1 MKYLPDSIG
10 LYIHIPFCNKKCL
23 YCDFYSACFNEK
35 LYKDFISALLREIK
49 AWGKKINRSV
59 DTVYLGGG
67 TPSILGEDIIPLM
80 AVIKESFNV
89 SENAEI
95 TAECNPN
102 NCREFLSSA
111 KKSGVNRLS
120 FGVQAGY
127 DNRLKALGRMHTAED
142 CKEAINF
149 ARQLGFNNISVDIM
163 IALPDSNLKTLKGD
177 IDFILSLNPEHISAY
192 MLKIEE
198 NTAFYIRKESL
209 NLPDEDEAAK
219 QYITLCSEL
228 ENKGYEHYEISSFA
242 KRNRKSRHNLKY
254 WRTKEYLGI
263 GPSAH
268 SFISGKRFYY
278 PKDIKAFIKGDD
290 PVSDGTGGG
299 KTEQIMLALRTN
311 DGVPVSFLSDISLQR
326 ASALE
331 KAGLLKIKDSKISL
345 TDRGMLLSNSII
357 TELLYE
363 DI

>member
-23 YCDFYSACFNEK
+23 YCDFYSACFNKKVYE
-35 LYKDFISALLREIK
+35 DFLSALFREIK

-59 DTVYLGGG
+59 DTVYFGGG

-80 AVIKESFNV
+80 SVIKESFNV
-89 SENAEI
+89 SESAEI

-102 NCREFLSSA
+102 NCLEFLPSA
-111 KKSGVNRLS
+111 KESGVNRLS
-120 FGVQAGY
+120 FGVQAG
-127 DNRLKALGRMHTAED
+127 DNSRLKALGRTHTAED
-142 CKEAINF
+142 CKQAVNL
-149 ARQLGFNNISVDIM
+149 ARQLGFDNISVDIM
-163 IALPDSNLKTLKGD
+163 IALPDSNRVTLKED

-198 NTAFYIRKESL
+198 NTAFYIRQSSL
-209 NLPDEDEAAK
+209 NLPDEDQAAK
-219 QYITLCSEL
+219 QYLTLCSEL
-228 ENKGYEHYEISSFA
+228 EAIGYEHYEISSFA
-242 KRNRKSRHNLKY
+242 KRNLKSRHNLKY
-254 WRTKEYLGI
+254 WRDLEYLGI

-278 PKDIKAFIKGDD
+278 PRDIKAFIKGND

-299 KTEQIMLALRTN
+299 KTERIMLGLRTN
-311 DGVPVSFLSDISLQR
+311 DGVPTSLLSDVQLKR
-326 ASALE
+326 TPAFE
-331 KAGLLKIKDSKISL
+331 KAGLLNIKDSKIYL

>member
-23 YCDFYSACFNEK
+23 YCDFYSACFNK
-35 LYKDFISALLREIK
+35 KVYGDLLSALFREIK

-59 DTVYLGGG
+59 DTVYFGGG

-80 AVIKESFNV
+80 SVIKESFHI

-102 NCREFLSSA
+102 NCREFLPAA
-111 KKSGVNRLS
+111 KESGVNRLS
-120 FGVQAGY
+120 FGVESG
-127 DNRLKALGRMHTAED
+127 DDSRLKKLGRTHTAKD
-142 CKEAINF
+142 CKQAINF
-149 ARQLGFNNISVDIM
+149 ARQLGFDNISVDIM
-163 IALPDSNLKTLKGD
+163 IALPDSNRVTLKED
-177 IDFILSLNPEHISAY
+177 IDFILSLRPEHISAY

-198 NTAFYIRKESL
+198 NTAFYISQSSL
-209 NLPDEDEAAK
+209 NLPSEDEAAK
-219 QYITLCSEL
+219 QYLTLCSEL
-228 ENKGYEHYEISSFA
+228 EALGYEHYEISSFA

-254 WRTKEYLGI
+254 WRDLEYLGI

-278 PKDIKAFIKGDD
+278 PRDIKAFIAGNE
-290 PVSDGTGGG
+290 PVSDGTGGE
-299 KTEQIMLALRTN
+299 KTERIMLGLRTN
-311 DGVPVSFLSDISLQR
+311 DGVPTSLLSVISKQR
-326 ASALE
+326 ALALG
-331 KAGLLKIKDSKISL
+331 KSGLLEIRDSKIYL

>member
-35 LYKDFISALLREIK
+35 VYEDYLSALFREIK
-49 AWGKKINRSV
+49 EWGKKINRSV

-67 TPSILGEDIIPLM
+67 TPSILGRDIVPLM
-80 AVIKESFNV
+80 SVIKENFNV

-102 NCREFLSSA
+102 DCREFLSSA
-111 KKSGVNRLS
+111 RKSGVNRLS
-120 FGVQAGY
+120 FGIEAGD
-127 DNRLKALGRMHTAED
+127 DNRLKKLGRMHTKDD
-142 CKEAINF
+142 CKRAIDF
-149 ARQLGFNNISVDIM
+149 ARQLGFDNISVDIM
-163 IALPDSNLKTLKGD
+163 IALPDSNLSTLKED
-177 IDFILSLNPEHISAY
+177 IDFILSLHPEHISAY

-198 NTAFYIRKESL
+198 NTAFYVRQSSL
-209 NLPDEDEAAK
+209 NLPGEDEAAK
-219 QYITLCSEL
+219 QYLTLCSEL
-228 ENKGYEHYEISSFA
+228 ETLGYEHYEISSFA
-242 KRNRKSRHNLKY
+242 KRNLKSRHNLKY
-254 WRTKEYLGI
+254 WRDLEYLGI

-278 PKDIKAFIKGDD
+278 PRDIKAFIKGNST
-290 PVSDGTGGG
+290 VSDGTGGG
-299 KTEQIMLALRTN
+299 KTERMMLGLRTN
-311 DGVPVSFLSDISLQR
+311 DGVPTLFLSDVQLKR
-326 ASALE
+326 ASALGNV
-331 KAGLLKIKDSKISL
+331 GLLEIKDSKIYL